1 MKTKGKAW
9 HLVVTVLLI
18 LAFVYTAFFGVSA
31 KYGDVTTTYIKGAK
45 DIRFGVDIKGGVNVT
60 FVPSEDYD
68 ATEEQLEA
76 AQLVIENRLVAL
88 NVTDYELYVDPS
100 SDSLILEFPW
110 QSGETDF
117 DPEAAIE
124 EIGTTAYLTF
134 REGSSADGDLILD
147 GSMIESA
154 AAQYGPVTSGGASEY
169 YVSLK
174 FTDEGA
180 KAFGEATTRLAASNG
195 TISIWLDDENVSTA
209 TVNAAITDGEAIITS
224 SASNPFTQDAV
235 VKMARQINSGA
246 LPFALKVDSYST
258 VSPSLGENSLSAMVL
273 AGVIAFALIVVF
285 MTVLYR
291 LPGFLACIAL
301 AGQVAATLAF
311 VSGYFSVF
319 ESFTLTLPGI
329 AGIILAIG
337 MGVDA
342 NVITA
347 ERIKEELKNGKS
359 LDGALKSGFARGLTP
374 IIDGNVTIVIV
385 AIVLMGA
392 FGPSDGL
399 FAKALHFVFFAF
411 GPSTAGTIYAFGYT
425 LLTGVLLNFV
435 FGVFAT
441 RVMIRGAASIKAL
454 RNPWLY
460 GAAKLGKDETEK
472 KQINFVGLRKK
483 FLVFSSCLM
492 AAIVLCAVVFG
503 VHLDTE
509 FTGGAMITLSYDG
522 SFEMAQVQQTASDAL
537 ENTGLTPI
545 IDGNVTIVIVAIVL
559 MGAFG
564 PSDGLFAKA
573 LHFVFFAFG
582 PSTAGTIYAF
592 GYTLLTGVLLNFV
605 FGVFATRVMIRGAA
619 SIKALRNP
627 WLYGAVK
634 PGKEVKEKKPIDFV
648 GLRKRFLTISTCLMA
663 AIILCA
669 AVFGV
674 RLDTE
679 FTGGAMITLSYQG
692 EISTSEVQKTASTAL
707 ENNGLTLQTGEN
719 VATGEQTLKISMP
732 GNETVTT
739 DQVENLLTSLNE
751 QYPDNAFAQLS
762 LSNVSAAMGTKF
774 LQKSLVAVVFSLL
787 LILLYIGFRFKKIGG
802 LTGGLMAVL
811 ALLNDLMVVFGTF
824 VLLRTPLD
832 GNFIAAMLTI
842 LGYSINDTVVVY
854 DRIRE
859 NRALMGKKTPFEE
872 LVNHSVNQS
881 ARRTIITTVTTVM
894 ALGVMCVVSKLYGLD
909 SIFTFAFP
917 LMMGMLSG
925 VYTSLCVST
934 SAWVLWNDRKSK
946 KAETKKA

>member
-117 DPEAAIE
+117 DPESAIQ

-311 VSGYFSVF
+311 VSGYFPVF

-472 KQINFVGLRKK
+472 KQVNFVGLRKK

-537 ENTGLTPI
+537 ENTGLT
-545 IDGNVTIVIVAIVL
+545 
-559 MGAFG
+559 
-564 PSDGLFAKA
+564 
-573 LHFVFFAFG
+573 
-582 PSTAGTIYAF
+582 
-592 GYTLLTGVLLNFV
+592 
-605 FGVFATRVMIRGAA
+605 
-619 SIKALRNP
+619 
-627 WLYGAVK
+627 
-634 PGKEVKEKKPIDFV
+634 
-648 GLRKRFLTISTCLMA
+648 
-663 AIILCA
+663 
-669 AVFGV
+669 
-674 RLDTE
+674 
-679 FTGGAMITLSYQG
+679 
-692 EISTSEVQKTASTAL
+692 
-707 ENNGLTLQTGEN
+707 LQTGEN
-719 VATGEQTLKISMP
+719 VATGGQTLKISMP
-732 GNETVTT
+732 GTETVTT
-739 DQVENLLTSLNE
+739 DQVEALLGSLNE
-751 QYPDNAFAQLS
+751 TYPDNNFAQLS
-762 LSNVSAAMGTKF
+762 LRNVSAAMGTKF
-774 LQKSLVAVVFSLL
+774 LQKSLVAVVFALV
-787 LILLYIGFRFKKIGG
+787 LILVYIALRFKNIGG
-802 LTGGLMAVL
+802 LTGGMMAVL
-811 ALLNDLMVVFGTF
+811 ALVNDLMVVFGTF

-859 NRALMGKKTPFEE
+859 NRALMGKKASFEE
-872 LVNHSVNQS
+872 LVNRSVNQS
-881 ARRTIITTVTTVM
+881 ARRTLITTITTVM
-894 ALGVMCVVSKLYGLD
+894 ALGVLCIVAKLYGLD

-917 LMMGMLSG
+917 LMMGMISG

-934 SAWVLWNDRKSK
+934 SAWMLWSERSPKSGK
-946 KAETKKA
+946 KA

>member
-9 HLVVTVLLI
+9 QLVLTVLLI
-18 LAFVYTAFFGVSA
+18 AAFVYTAFFGVA
-31 KYGDVTTTYIKGAK
+31 VKYGDVTTTYIKGAK

-60 FVPSEDYD
+60 FVPSDGYD
-68 ATEEQLEA
+68 ATDDQLEA

-88 NVTDYELYVDPS
+88 NVTDYELYVDNN

-110 QSGETDF
+110 QSGETEF

-134 REGSSADGDLILD
+134 REGSSADGELVLD
-147 GSMIESA
+147 GSMVESA
-154 AAQYGPVTSGGASEY
+154 AAQYGPVNGSSSEY
-169 YVSLK
+169 YVALK

-180 KAFGEATTRLAASNG
+180 KAFGDATTRLYQTGG

-209 TVNAAITDGEAIITS
+209 SVNAAITDGSAIITS
-224 SASNPFTQDAV
+224 SASSPFTQEDV
-235 VKMARQINSGA
+235 VKMARQINSGS
-246 LPFALKVDSYST
+246 LPFALTVDSYST
-258 VSPSLGENSLSAMVL
+258 ISPSLGENSLSAMVL
-273 AGVIAFALIVVF
+273 AGVIAFALIVVL
-285 MTVLYR
+285 MTALYR

-311 VSGYFSVF
+311 VSGYFPVF
-319 ESFTLTLPGI
+319 GSFTLTLPGI

-347 ERIKEELKNGKS
+347 ERIKEELRSGKS

-392 FGPSDGL
+392 FGPSDGF

-435 FGVFAT
+435 FGIFAT
-441 RVMIRGAASIKAL
+441 RTMIRGAASIKAL
-454 RNPWLY
+454 RDPRLY
-460 GAAKLGKDETEK
+460 GADAPGKTPAEK
-472 KQINFVGLRKK
+472 KQVNFVGLRKR
-483 FLVFSSCLM
+483 FLTFSACLM
-492 AAIVLCAVVFG
+492 VAIVLCAVVLG

-509 FTGGAMITLSYDG
+509 FTGGAMINLSYEN
-522 SFEMAQVQQTASDAL
+522 SFEMSA
-537 ENTGLTPI
+537 
-545 IDGNVTIVIVAIVL
+545 
-559 MGAFG
+559 
-564 PSDGLFAKA
+564 
-573 LHFVFFAFG
+573 
-582 PSTAGTIYAF
+582 
-592 GYTLLTGVLLNFV
+592 
-605 FGVFATRVMIRGAA
+605 
-619 SIKALRNP
+619 
-627 WLYGAVK
+627 
-634 PGKEVKEKKPIDFV
+634 
-648 GLRKRFLTISTCLMA
+648 
-663 AIILCA
+663 
-669 AVFGV
+669 
-674 RLDTE
+674 
-679 FTGGAMITLSYQG
+679 
-692 EISTSEVQKTASTAL
+692 VQKTASEAL
-707 ENNGLTLQTGEN
+707 GSNGLTLQTGEN

-732 GNETVTT
+732 GTETVTT
-739 DQVENLLTSLNE
+739 DEVQTLLDSLNE
-751 QYPDNAFAQLS
+751 SYPDNSFAQLS

-774 LQKSLVAVVFSLL
+774 LQKSLVAVVFALV
-787 LILLYIGFRFKKIGG
+787 LILAYIAYRFKNIGG
-802 LTGGLMAVL
+802 LTGGMMAVL

-824 VLLRTPLD
+824 VLLRAPLD

-859 NRALMGKKTPFEE
+859 NRGLLGKKASFEE

-881 ARRTIITTVTTVM
+881 DRRTIITTVTTVM
-894 ALGVMCVVSKLYGLD
+894 ALGVMCIVSKLYGLD

-934 SAWVLWNDRKSK
+934 SAWVAWSERKG
-946 KAETKKA
+946 TKKN

>member
-9 HLVVTVLLI
+9 QLIVTVLLI
-18 LAFVYTAFFGVSA
+18 AAFVYTAFFGVA
-31 KYGDVTTTYIKGAK
+31 VKYGDVTTPYLKGAK

-60 FVPSEDYD
+60 FVPSDDYD
-68 ATEEQLEA
+68 ATDDQLEA

-88 NVTDYELYVDPS
+88 NVTDYELYVDNN

-110 QSGETDF
+110 QSGETNF

-134 REGSSADGDLILD
+134 REGSSADGELILD
-147 GSMIESA
+147 GSMVESA
-154 AAQYGPVTSGGASEY
+154 AAQYGPVSGSSSEY
-169 YVSLK
+169 YVALK

-180 KAFGEATTRLAASNG
+180 KAFGDATTKLYQSGG

-209 TVNAAITDGEAIITS
+209 SVNAAITDGQAIITS
-224 SASNPFTQDAV
+224 SASNPFTQEDV
-235 VKMARQINSGA
+235 VKMARQINSGS
-246 LPFALKVDSYST
+246 LPFALTVDSYST

-273 AGVIAFALIVVF
+273 AGLIAFALIVVL
-285 MTVLYR
+285 MTALYR

-311 VSGYFSVF
+311 VSGYFPVF

-347 ERIKEELKNGKS
+347 ERIKEELRSGKS

-374 IIDGNVTIVIV
+374 IIDGNVTIVVV

-460 GAAKLGKDETEK
+460 GADKNASAEK
-472 KQINFVGLRKK
+472 KPINFVSLRKR
-483 FLVFSSCLM
+483 FLTISACLM
-492 AAIVLCAVVFG
+492 AAIVLCAVV
-503 VHLDTE
+503 L
-509 FTGGAMITLSYDG
+509 
-522 SFEMAQVQQTASDAL
+522 
-537 ENTGLTPI
+537 
-545 IDGNVTIVIVAIVL
+545 
-559 MGAFG
+559 
-564 PSDGLFAKA
+564 
-573 LHFVFFAFG
+573 
-582 PSTAGTIYAF
+582 
-592 GYTLLTGVLLNFV
+592 
-605 FGVFATRVMIRGAA
+605 
-619 SIKALRNP
+619 
-627 WLYGAVK
+627 
-634 PGKEVKEKKPIDFV
+634 
-648 GLRKRFLTISTCLMA
+648 
-663 AIILCA
+663 
-669 AVFGV
+669 GV

-679 FTGGAMITLSYQG
+679 FTGGAMITLSY
-692 EISTSEVQKTASTAL
+692 EDSFDLSAVQKTASAAL
-707 ENNGLTLQTGEN
+707 GSKDLTLQTGEN

-732 GNETVTT
+732 GTETVTT
-739 DQVENLLTSLNE
+739 DEVQNLLDSLNE

-774 LQKSLVAVVFSLL
+774 LQKSLVAVVFALV
-787 LILLYIGFRFKKIGG
+787 LILLYIAFRFKKIGG
-802 LTGGLMAVL
+802 LTGGMMAVL

-859 NRALMGKKTPFEE
+859 NRSLMGKKSTFEE

-881 ARRTIITTVTTVM
+881 ARRTVITTVTTVM
-894 ALGVMCVVSKLYGLD
+894 ALGVMCIVSKLYGLD

-917 LMMGMLSG
+917 LMMGMISG

-934 SAWVLWNDRKSK
+934 SAWVVWSEHK
-946 KAETKKA
+946 KADKN

>member
-9 HLVVTVLLI
+9 QLVLSVVLI
-18 LAFVYTAFFGVSA
+18 AAFVYTAFFGVA
-31 KYGDVTTTYIKGAK
+31 VKYGDVTTTYLKGAK

-60 FVPSEDYD
+60 FVPSDGYD
-68 ATEEQLEA
+68 ATDEQLAA

-88 NVTDYELYVDPS
+88 NITDYELYVDTNA
-100 SDSLILEFPW
+100 DSLILEFPW

-117 DPEAAIE
+117 DPEAAIQ

-134 REGSSADGDLILD
+134 REGSSADGELILD
-147 GSMIESA
+147 GAEVQSA
-154 AAQYGPVTSGGASEY
+154 AAQYGPVSGSSSEY
-169 YVSLK
+169 YVALT

-180 KAFGEATTRLAASNG
+180 KAFGDATTKLYQSGG

-209 TVNAAITDGEAIITS
+209 TVNAAITDGKAIITS
-224 SASNPFTQDAV
+224 SASDPFTQDAV
-235 VKMARQINSGA
+235 VKMARQINSGS
-246 LPFALKVDSYST
+246 LPFALSVDSYST
-258 VSPSLGENSLSAMVL
+258 ISPSLGENSLAAMVL
-273 AGVIAFALIVVF
+273 AGLIAFALIVVL
-285 MTVLYR
+285 MTALYR

-311 VSGYFSVF
+311 VSGYFPVF

-347 ERIKEELKNGKS
+347 ERIKEELRSGKS

-460 GAAKLGKDETEK
+460 GADKKAPAEK
-472 KQINFVGLRKK
+472 KPVDFVALRKR
-483 FLVFSSCLM
+483 FLTVSSCLM
-492 AAIVLCAVVFG
+492 AAIVLCAV
-503 VHLDTE
+503 
-509 FTGGAMITLSYDG
+509 
-522 SFEMAQVQQTASDAL
+522 
-537 ENTGLTPI
+537 
-545 IDGNVTIVIVAIVL
+545 
-559 MGAFG
+559 
-564 PSDGLFAKA
+564 
-573 LHFVFFAFG
+573 
-582 PSTAGTIYAF
+582 
-592 GYTLLTGVLLNFV
+592 
-605 FGVFATRVMIRGAA
+605 
-619 SIKALRNP
+619 
-627 WLYGAVK
+627 
-634 PGKEVKEKKPIDFV
+634 
-648 GLRKRFLTISTCLMA
+648 
-663 AIILCA
+663 
-669 AVFGV
+669 VFGV

-679 FTGGAMITLSYQG
+679 FTGGAMITLRYEDSFAL
-692 EISTSEVQKTASTAL
+692 SDVQATAAEAL
-707 ENNGLTLQTGEN
+707 GSKDLTLQTGEN
-719 VATGEQTLKISMP
+719 VATGEQTLKISLP
-732 GNETVTT
+732 GTETVTT
-739 DQVENLLTSLNE
+739 DEVQTLLDSLNE
-751 QYPDNAFAQLS
+751 QYPENAFAQLS

-774 LQKSLVAVVFSLL
+774 LQKSLVAVVFALAV
-787 LILLYIGFRFKKIGG
+787 ILLYIAFRFKNIGG
-802 LTGGLMAVL
+802 LTGGMMAVL

-859 NRALMGKKTPFEE
+859 NRSLMGKKATFEE
-872 LVNHSVNQS
+872 LVNQSVNQS

-894 ALGVMCVVSKLYGLD
+894 ALAVMCIISKLYGLD

-934 SAWVLWNDRKSK
+934 SAWVLWTERKQK
-946 KAETKKA
+946 KD

>member
-9 HLVVTVLLI
+9 QLIVTVLLI
-18 LAFVYTAFFGVSA
+18 AAFVYTAFFGVA
-31 KYGDVTTTYIKGAK
+31 VKYGDVTTPYLKGAK

-60 FVPSEDYD
+60 FVPSDDYD
-68 ATEEQLEA
+68 ATDDQLEA

-88 NVTDYELYVDPS
+88 NVTDYELYVDNN

-110 QSGETDF
+110 QSGETNF

-134 REGSSADGDLILD
+134 REGSSADGELILD
-147 GSMIESA
+147 GSMVESA
-154 AAQYGPVTSGGASEY
+154 AAQYGPVSGSSSEY
-169 YVSLK
+169 YVALK

-180 KAFGEATTRLAASNG
+180 KAFGDATTKLYQSGG

-209 TVNAAITDGEAIITS
+209 SVNAAITDGQAIITS
-224 SASNPFTQDAV
+224 SASNPFTQEDV
-235 VKMARQINSGA
+235 VKMARQINSGS
-246 LPFALKVDSYST
+246 LPFALTVDSYST

-273 AGVIAFALIVVF
+273 AGLIAFALIVVL
-285 MTVLYR
+285 MTALYR

-311 VSGYFSVF
+311 VSGYFPVF

-347 ERIKEELKNGKS
+347 ERIKEELRSGKS

-460 GAAKLGKDETEK
+460 GADKNAPAEK
-472 KQINFVGLRKK
+472 KPINFVSLRKR
-483 FLVFSSCLM
+483 FLTISACLM
-492 AAIVLCAVVFG
+492 AAIVLCAVVLG

-509 FTGGAMITLSYDG
+509 FTGGAMITLRY
-522 SFEMAQVQQTASDAL
+522 
-537 ENTGLTPI
+537 ENSL
-545 IDGNVTIVIVAIVL
+545 D
-559 MGAFG
+559 
-564 PSDGLFAKA
+564 
-573 LHFVFFAFG
+573 
-582 PSTAGTIYAF
+582 
-592 GYTLLTGVLLNFV
+592 
-605 FGVFATRVMIRGAA
+605 
-619 SIKALRNP
+619 
-627 WLYGAVK
+627 
-634 PGKEVKEKKPIDFV
+634 
-648 GLRKRFLTISTCLMA
+648 MA
-663 AIILCA
+663 A
-669 AVFGV
+669 
-674 RLDTE
+674 
-679 FTGGAMITLSYQG
+679 
-692 EISTSEVQKTASTAL
+692 VQKTASTAL

-719 VATGEQTLKISMP
+719 VATGDQTLKISMP
-732 GNETVTT
+732 GTETVTT
-739 DQVENLLTSLNE
+739 DQVQNLLDSLNE
-751 QYPDNAFAQLS
+751 TYPDNNFAQLS

-774 LQKSLVAVVFSLL
+774 LQKSLVAVVFALV
-787 LILLYIGFRFKKIGG
+787 LILLYIALRFKNIGG
-802 LTGGLMAVL
+802 LTGGMMAVL

-859 NRALMGKKTPFEE
+859 NRRLMGKKAPFEE
-872 LVNHSVNQS
+872 VVNRSVNQS
-881 ARRTIITTVTTVM
+881 ARRTLITTITTVV
-894 ALGVMCVVSKLYGLD
+894 ALGVLCVVAKLYGLD

-917 LMMGMLSG
+917 LMMGMASG

-934 SAWVLWNDRKSK
+934 SAWMLWSERKPKSK
-946 KAETKKA
+946 ANK

>member
-9 HLVVTVLLI
+9 QLVLTVLLI
-18 LAFVYTAFFGVSA
+18 AAFVYTAFFGVA
-31 KYGDVTTTYIKGAK
+31 VKYGDVTTTYIKGAK

-60 FVPSEDYD
+60 FVPSDGYD
-68 ATEEQLEA
+68 ATDDQLEA

-88 NVTDYELYVDPS
+88 NVTDYELYVDNN

-110 QSGETDF
+110 QSGETEF

-134 REGSSADGDLILD
+134 REGSSADGDLVLD
-147 GSMIESA
+147 GSMVESA
-154 AAQYGPVTSGGASEY
+154 AAQYGPVNGSSSEY
-169 YVSLK
+169 YVALK

-180 KAFGEATTRLAASNG
+180 KAFGDATTRLYQTGG

-209 TVNAAITDGEAIITS
+209 SVNAAITDGFAIITS
-224 SASNPFTQDAV
+224 SASNPFTQEDV
-235 VKMARQINSGA
+235 VKMARQINSGS
-246 LPFALKVDSYST
+246 LPFALTVDSYST
-258 VSPSLGENSLSAMVL
+258 ISPSLGENSLSAMVL
-273 AGVIAFALIVVF
+273 AGVIAFALIMVL
-285 MTVLYR
+285 MTALYR

-311 VSGYFSVF
+311 VSGYFPVF

-347 ERIKEELKNGKS
+347 ERIKEELRSGKS

-392 FGPSDGL
+392 FGPSDGF

-435 FGVFAT
+435 FGIFAT
-441 RVMIRGAASIKAL
+441 RTMIRGAAAIKAL
-454 RNPWLY
+454 RDPRLY
-460 GAAKLGKDETEK
+460 GADAPGKTPAEK
-472 KQINFVGLRKK
+472 KQVNFVGLRKR
-483 FLVFSSCLM
+483 FLTFSACLM
-492 AAIVLCAVVFG
+492 AAIVLCAVVLG

-509 FTGGAMITLSYDG
+509 FTGGAMITLSYEN
-522 SFEMAQVQQTASDAL
+522 SFEMSA
-537 ENTGLTPI
+537 
-545 IDGNVTIVIVAIVL
+545 
-559 MGAFG
+559 
-564 PSDGLFAKA
+564 
-573 LHFVFFAFG
+573 
-582 PSTAGTIYAF
+582 
-592 GYTLLTGVLLNFV
+592 
-605 FGVFATRVMIRGAA
+605 
-619 SIKALRNP
+619 
-627 WLYGAVK
+627 
-634 PGKEVKEKKPIDFV
+634 
-648 GLRKRFLTISTCLMA
+648 
-663 AIILCA
+663 
-669 AVFGV
+669 
-674 RLDTE
+674 
-679 FTGGAMITLSYQG
+679 
-692 EISTSEVQKTASTAL
+692 VQKTASEAL
-707 ENNGLTLQTGEN
+707 GSNGLTLQTGEN

-732 GNETVTT
+732 GTETVTT
-739 DQVENLLTSLNE
+739 DEVQTLLDSLNE
-751 QYPDNAFAQLS
+751 SYPDNSFAQLS

-774 LQKSLVAVVFSLL
+774 LQKSLVAVVFALV
-787 LILLYIGFRFKKIGG
+787 LILAYIAYRFKNIGG
-802 LTGGLMAVL
+802 LTGGMMAVL

-824 VLLRTPLD
+824 VLLRAPLD

-859 NRALMGKKTPFEE
+859 NRGLLGKKASFEE

-894 ALGVMCVVSKLYGLD
+894 ALGVMCIVSKLYGLD

-925 VYTSLCVST
+925 VYTSLCIST
-934 SAWVLWNDRKSK
+934 SAWVAWSERKGAK
-946 KAETKKA
+946 KN

>member
-9 HLVVTVLLI
+9 QLVLTVLLI
-18 LAFVYTAFFGVSA
+18 AAFVYTAFFGVA
-31 KYGDVTTTYIKGAK
+31 VKYGDVTTTYIKGAK

-60 FVPSEDYD
+60 FVPSDGYD
-68 ATEEQLEA
+68 ATDDQLEA

-88 NVTDYELYVDPS
+88 NVTDYELYVDNN

-110 QSGETDF
+110 QSGETEF

-134 REGSSADGDLILD
+134 REGSSADGELVLD
-147 GSMIESA
+147 GSMVESA
-154 AAQYGPVTSGGASEY
+154 AAQYGPVNGSSSEY
-169 YVSLK
+169 YVALK

-180 KAFGEATTRLAASNG
+180 KAFGDATTRLYQTGG

-209 TVNAAITDGEAIITS
+209 SVNAAIADGSAIITS
-224 SASNPFTQDAV
+224 SASSPFTQEDV
-235 VKMARQINSGA
+235 VKMARQINSGS
-246 LPFALKVDSYST
+246 LPFALTVDSYST
-258 VSPSLGENSLSAMVL
+258 ISPSLGENSLSAMVL
-273 AGVIAFALIVVF
+273 AGVIAFALIMVL
-285 MTVLYR
+285 MTALYR

-311 VSGYFSVF
+311 VSGYFPVF

-347 ERIKEELKNGKS
+347 ERIKEELRSGKS

-392 FGPSDGL
+392 FGPSDGF

-435 FGVFAT
+435 FGIFAT
-441 RVMIRGAASIKAL
+441 RTMIRGAASIKAL
-454 RNPWLY
+454 RDPRLY
-460 GAAKLGKDETEK
+460 GADAPGKTPAEK
-472 KQINFVGLRKK
+472 KQVNFVGLRKR
-483 FLVFSSCLM
+483 FLTFSTCLM
-492 AAIVLCAVVFG
+492 AAIVLCAVVLG

-509 FTGGAMITLSYDG
+509 FTGGAMITLSYEN
-522 SFEMAQVQQTASDAL
+522 SFEMSAVQ
-537 ENTGLTPI
+537 
-545 IDGNVTIVIVAIVL
+545 
-559 MGAFG
+559 
-564 PSDGLFAKA
+564 K
-573 LHFVFFAFG
+573 
-582 PSTAGTIYAF
+582 
-592 GYTLLTGVLLNFV
+592 
-605 FGVFATRVMIRGAA
+605 AA
-619 SIKALRNP
+619 SEAL
-627 WLYGAVK
+627 G
-634 PGKEVKEKKPIDFV
+634 
-648 GLRKRFLTISTCLMA
+648 S
-663 AIILCA
+663 
-669 AVFGV
+669 
-674 RLDTE
+674 
-679 FTGGAMITLSYQG
+679 
-692 EISTSEVQKTASTAL
+692 
-707 ENNGLTLQTGEN
+707 NGLTLQTGEN

-732 GNETVTT
+732 GTETVTT
-739 DQVENLLTSLNE
+739 DEVQTLLDSLNE
-751 QYPDNAFAQLS
+751 SCPDNSFAQLS

-774 LQKSLVAVVFSLL
+774 LQKSLVAVVFALV
-787 LILLYIGFRFKKIGG
+787 LILAYIAYRFKNIGG
-802 LTGGLMAVL
+802 LTGGMMAVL

-824 VLLRTPLD
+824 VLLRAPLD

-859 NRALMGKKTPFEE
+859 NRGLLGKKASFEE

-894 ALGVMCVVSKLYGLD
+894 ALAVMCIVSKLYGLD

-934 SAWVLWNDRKSK
+934 SAWVVWSERKNAK
-946 KAETKKA
+946 KN

>member
-9 HLVVTVLLI
+9 QLVLTVLLI
-18 LAFVYTAFFGVSA
+18 AAFVYTAFFGVA
-31 KYGDVTTTYIKGAK
+31 VKYGDVTTTYIKGAK

-60 FVPSEDYD
+60 FVPSDGYD
-68 ATEEQLEA
+68 ATDDQLEA

-88 NVTDYELYVDPS
+88 NVTVYELYVDNN

-110 QSGETDF
+110 QSGETEF

-134 REGSSADGDLILD
+134 REGSSADGELVLD
-147 GSMIESA
+147 GSMVESA
-154 AAQYGPVTSGGASEY
+154 AAQYGPVNGSSSEY
-169 YVSLK
+169 YVALK

-180 KAFGEATTRLAASNG
+180 KAFGDATTRLYQTGG
-195 TISIWLDDENVSTA
+195 TMSIWLDDENDSTA
-209 TVNAAITDGEAIITS
+209 SVNAAITDGSAIITS
-224 SASNPFTQDAV
+224 SASSPFTQEDV
-235 VKMARQINSGA
+235 VKMARQINSGS
-246 LPFALKVDSYST
+246 LPFALTVDSYST
-258 VSPSLGENSLSAMVL
+258 ISPSLGENSLSAMVL
-273 AGVIAFALIVVF
+273 AGVIAFALIMVL
-285 MTVLYR
+285 MTALYR

-311 VSGYFSVF
+311 VSGYFPVF
-319 ESFTLTLPGI
+319 GSFTLTLPGI

-347 ERIKEELKNGKS
+347 ERIKEELRSGKS

-392 FGPSDGL
+392 FGPSDGF

-435 FGVFAT
+435 FGIFAT
-441 RVMIRGAASIKAL
+441 RTMIRGAASIKAL
-454 RNPWLY
+454 RDPRLY
-460 GAAKLGKDETEK
+460 GADAPGKTPAEK
-472 KQINFVGLRKK
+472 KQVNFVGLRKR
-483 FLVFSSCLM
+483 FLTFSACLM
-492 AAIVLCAVVFG
+492 VAIVLCAVVLG

-509 FTGGAMITLSYDG
+509 FTGGAMITLSYEN
-522 SFEMAQVQQTASDAL
+522 SFEMSA
-537 ENTGLTPI
+537 
-545 IDGNVTIVIVAIVL
+545 
-559 MGAFG
+559 
-564 PSDGLFAKA
+564 
-573 LHFVFFAFG
+573 
-582 PSTAGTIYAF
+582 
-592 GYTLLTGVLLNFV
+592 
-605 FGVFATRVMIRGAA
+605 
-619 SIKALRNP
+619 
-627 WLYGAVK
+627 
-634 PGKEVKEKKPIDFV
+634 
-648 GLRKRFLTISTCLMA
+648 
-663 AIILCA
+663 
-669 AVFGV
+669 
-674 RLDTE
+674 
-679 FTGGAMITLSYQG
+679 
-692 EISTSEVQKTASTAL
+692 VQKTASEAL
-707 ENNGLTLQTGEN
+707 GSNGLTLQTGEN

-732 GNETVTT
+732 GTETVTT
-739 DQVENLLTSLNE
+739 DEVQTLLDSLNE
-751 QYPDNAFAQLS
+751 SYPDNSFAQLS

-774 LQKSLVAVVFSLL
+774 LQKSLVAVVFALV
-787 LILLYIGFRFKKIGG
+787 LILAYIAYRFKKIGG
-802 LTGGLMAVL
+802 LTGGMMAVL

-824 VLLRTPLD
+824 VLLRAPLD

-842 LGYSINDTVVVY
+842 LGYSINDTGFVY

-859 NRALMGKKTPFEE
+859 NRGLLGKKASFEE

-894 ALGVMCVVSKLYGLD
+894 ALGVMCIVSKLYGLD

-934 SAWVLWNDRKSK
+934 SAWVAWSERKNAK
-946 KAETKKA
+946 KN

>member
-9 HLVVTVLLI
+9 QLVLTVLLI
-18 LAFVYTAFFGVSA
+18 AAFVYTAFFGVA
-31 KYGDVTTTYIKGAK
+31 VKYGDVTTTYIKGAK

-60 FVPSEDYD
+60 FVPSDGYD
-68 ATEEQLEA
+68 ATDDQLEA

-88 NVTDYELYVDPS
+88 NVTDYELYVDNN

-110 QSGETDF
+110 QSGETEF

-134 REGSSADGDLILD
+134 REGSSADGELVLD
-147 GSMIESA
+147 GSMVESA
-154 AAQYGPVTSGGASEY
+154 AAQYGPVNGSSSEY
-169 YVSLK
+169 YVALK

-180 KAFGEATTRLAASNG
+180 KAFGDATTRLYQTGG

-235 VKMARQINSGA
+235 VKMARQINSGS
-246 LPFALKVDSYST
+246 LPFALTVDSYST
-258 VSPSLGENSLSAMVL
+258 ISPSLGENSLSAMVL
-273 AGVIAFALIVVF
+273 AGVIAFALIMVL
-285 MTVLYR
+285 MTALYR

-311 VSGYFSVF
+311 VSGYFPVF

-347 ERIKEELKNGKS
+347 ERIKEELRSGKS

-392 FGPSDGL
+392 FGPSDGF

-435 FGVFAT
+435 FGIFAT
-441 RVMIRGAASIKAL
+441 RTMIRGAASIKAL
-454 RNPWLY
+454 RDPRLY
-460 GAAKLGKDETEK
+460 GADAPGKTPAEK
-472 KQINFVGLRKK
+472 KQVNFVGLRKR
-483 FLVFSSCLM
+483 FLTFSACLM
-492 AAIVLCAVVFG
+492 AAIVLCAVVLG

-509 FTGGAMITLSYDG
+509 FTGGAMITLSYEN
-522 SFEMAQVQQTASDAL
+522 SFEMSA
-537 ENTGLTPI
+537 
-545 IDGNVTIVIVAIVL
+545 
-559 MGAFG
+559 
-564 PSDGLFAKA
+564 
-573 LHFVFFAFG
+573 
-582 PSTAGTIYAF
+582 
-592 GYTLLTGVLLNFV
+592 
-605 FGVFATRVMIRGAA
+605 
-619 SIKALRNP
+619 
-627 WLYGAVK
+627 
-634 PGKEVKEKKPIDFV
+634 
-648 GLRKRFLTISTCLMA
+648 
-663 AIILCA
+663 
-669 AVFGV
+669 
-674 RLDTE
+674 
-679 FTGGAMITLSYQG
+679 
-692 EISTSEVQKTASTAL
+692 VQKTASEAL
-707 ENNGLTLQTGEN
+707 GSNGLTLQTGEN

-732 GNETVTT
+732 GTETVTT
-739 DQVENLLTSLNE
+739 DEVQTLLDSLNE
-751 QYPDNAFAQLS
+751 SCPDNSFAQLS

-774 LQKSLVAVVFSLL
+774 LQKSLVAVVFALV
-787 LILLYIGFRFKKIGG
+787 LILAYIAYRFKKIGG
-802 LTGGLMAVL
+802 LTGGMMAVL

-824 VLLRTPLD
+824 VLLRAPLD

-859 NRALMGKKTPFEE
+859 NRGLLGKKASFEE

-894 ALGVMCVVSKLYGLD
+894 ALGVMCIVSKLYGLD

-934 SAWVLWNDRKSK
+934 SAWVAWSERKDAK
-946 KAETKKA
+946 KN

>member
-9 HLVVTVLLI
+9 QLVLSVVLI
-18 LAFVYTAFFGVSA
+18 AAFVYTAFFGVA
-31 KYGDVTTTYIKGAK
+31 VKYGDVTTTYLKGAK

-60 FVPSEDYD
+60 FVPSDGYD
-68 ATEEQLEA
+68 ATDEQLAA

-88 NVTDYELYVDPS
+88 NITDYELYVDTNA
-100 SDSLILEFPW
+100 DSLILEFPW

-117 DPEAAIE
+117 DPEAAIQ

-134 REGSSADGDLILD
+134 REGSSADGELILD
-147 GSMIESA
+147 GSEVQSA
-154 AAQYGPVTSGGASEY
+154 AAQYGPVSGSSSEY
-169 YVSLK
+169 YVALT

-180 KAFGEATTRLAASNG
+180 KAFGDATTKLYQSGG

-209 TVNAAITDGEAIITS
+209 TVNAAITDGKAIITS
-224 SASNPFTQDAV
+224 SASDPFTQDAV
-235 VKMARQINSGA
+235 VKMARQINSGS
-246 LPFALKVDSYST
+246 LPFALSVDSYST
-258 VSPSLGENSLSAMVL
+258 ISPSLGENSLAAMVL
-273 AGVIAFALIVVF
+273 AGLIAFALIVVL
-285 MTVLYR
+285 MTALYR

-311 VSGYFSVF
+311 VSGYFPVF

-347 ERIKEELKNGKS
+347 ERIKEELRSGKS

-441 RVMIRGAASIKAL
+441 RVMIRGAASVKAL
-454 RNPWLY
+454 RSPWLY
-460 GAAKLGKDETEK
+460 GAEK
-472 KQINFVGLRKK
+472 KAPAEKKPVDFVSLRKR
-483 FLVFSSCLM
+483 FLTVSSCLM
-492 AAIVLCAVVFG
+492 AAIVLCAV
-503 VHLDTE
+503 
-509 FTGGAMITLSYDG
+509 
-522 SFEMAQVQQTASDAL
+522 
-537 ENTGLTPI
+537 
-545 IDGNVTIVIVAIVL
+545 
-559 MGAFG
+559 
-564 PSDGLFAKA
+564 
-573 LHFVFFAFG
+573 
-582 PSTAGTIYAF
+582 
-592 GYTLLTGVLLNFV
+592 
-605 FGVFATRVMIRGAA
+605 
-619 SIKALRNP
+619 
-627 WLYGAVK
+627 
-634 PGKEVKEKKPIDFV
+634 
-648 GLRKRFLTISTCLMA
+648 
-663 AIILCA
+663 
-669 AVFGV
+669 VFGV

-679 FTGGAMITLSYQG
+679 FTGGAMITLRYEDSFAL
-692 EISTSEVQKTASTAL
+692 SDVQATAAEAL
-707 ENNGLTLQTGEN
+707 GSKDLTLQTGEN
-719 VATGEQTLKISMP
+719 VATGEQTLKISLP
-732 GNETVTT
+732 GTETVTT
-739 DQVENLLTSLNE
+739 DEVQTLLDSLNE
-751 QYPDNAFAQLS
+751 QYPENAFAQLS

-774 LQKSLVAVVFSLL
+774 LQKSLVAVVFALAV
-787 LILLYIGFRFKKIGG
+787 ILLYIALRFKNIGG
-802 LTGGLMAVL
+802 LTGGMMAVL

-859 NRALMGKKTPFEE
+859 NRSLMGKKATFEE
-872 LVNHSVNQS
+872 LVNQSVNQS

-894 ALGVMCVVSKLYGLD
+894 ALAVMCIISKLYGLD

-934 SAWVLWNDRKSK
+934 SAWVLWTERKQK
-946 KAETKKA
+946 KD

>member
-9 HLVVTVLLI
+9 QLVLSVVLI
-18 LAFVYTAFFGVSA
+18 AAFVYTAFFGVA
-31 KYGDVTTTYIKGAK
+31 VKYGDVTTTYLKGAK

-60 FVPSEDYD
+60 FVPSDGYD
-68 ATEEQLEA
+68 ATDEQLAA

-88 NVTDYELYVDPS
+88 NITDYELYVDTNA
-100 SDSLILEFPW
+100 DSLILEFPW

-117 DPEAAIE
+117 DPEAAIQ

-134 REGSSADGDLILD
+134 REGSSADGELILD
-147 GSMIESA
+147 GSEVQSA
-154 AAQYGPVTSGGASEY
+154 AAQYGPVSGSSSEY
-169 YVSLK
+169 YVALT

-180 KAFGEATTRLAASNG
+180 KAFGDATTKLYQSGG

-209 TVNAAITDGEAIITS
+209 TVNAAITDGKAIITS
-224 SASNPFTQDAV
+224 SASDPFTQDAV
-235 VKMARQINSGA
+235 VKMARQINSGS
-246 LPFALKVDSYST
+246 LPFALSVDSYST
-258 VSPSLGENSLSAMVL
+258 ISPSLGENSLAAMVL
-273 AGVIAFALIVVF
+273 AGLIAFALIVVL
-285 MTVLYR
+285 MTALYR

-311 VSGYFSVF
+311 VSGYFPVF

-347 ERIKEELKNGKS
+347 ERIKEELRSGKS

-460 GAAKLGKDETEK
+460 GAEK
-472 KQINFVGLRKK
+472 KAPAEKKPVDFVALRKR
-483 FLVFSSCLM
+483 FLTVSSCLM
-492 AAIVLCAVVFG
+492 AAIVLCAV
-503 VHLDTE
+503 
-509 FTGGAMITLSYDG
+509 
-522 SFEMAQVQQTASDAL
+522 
-537 ENTGLTPI
+537 
-545 IDGNVTIVIVAIVL
+545 
-559 MGAFG
+559 
-564 PSDGLFAKA
+564 
-573 LHFVFFAFG
+573 
-582 PSTAGTIYAF
+582 
-592 GYTLLTGVLLNFV
+592 
-605 FGVFATRVMIRGAA
+605 
-619 SIKALRNP
+619 
-627 WLYGAVK
+627 
-634 PGKEVKEKKPIDFV
+634 
-648 GLRKRFLTISTCLMA
+648 
-663 AIILCA
+663 
-669 AVFGV
+669 VFGV

-679 FTGGAMITLSYQG
+679 FTGGAMITLRYEDSFAL
-692 EISTSEVQKTASTAL
+692 SDVQATAAEAL
-707 ENNGLTLQTGEN
+707 GSKDLTLQTGEN

-732 GNETVTT
+732 GTETVTT
-739 DQVENLLTSLNE
+739 DEVQTLLDSLNE
-751 QYPDNAFAQLS
+751 QYPENAFAQLS

-774 LQKSLVAVVFSLL
+774 LQKSLVAVVFALAV
-787 LILLYIGFRFKKIGG
+787 ILLYIALRFKNIGG
-802 LTGGLMAVL
+802 LTGGMMAVL
-811 ALLNDLMVVFGTF
+811 ALLNDLVVVFGTF

>member
-9 HLVVTVLLI
+9 HLVLTVLLI
-18 LAFVYTAFFGVSA
+18 AAFVYTAFFGVCA
-31 KYGDVTTTYIKGAK
+31 KYGDVTKTYIKGAQ

-60 FVPSEDYD
+60 FVPSDGYD

-88 NVTDYELYVDPS
+88 NVTDYELYVDNN

-117 DPEAAIE
+117 DPESAIQ

-134 REGSSADGDLILD
+134 REGSSADGELILD
-147 GSMIESA
+147 GSKIESA
-154 AAQYGPVTSGGASEY
+154 AAQYGPVSNGGASEY

-174 FTDEGA
+174 FTDDGA
-180 KAFGEATTRLAASNG
+180 KAFGDATTALAASNG

-209 TVNAAITDGEAIITS
+209 TVNTAITDGSAIITS
-224 SASNPFTQDAV
+224 SASNPFTQEQV

-246 LPFALKVDSYST
+246 LPFALTVDSYST

-273 AGVIAFALIVVF
+273 AGLIAFALIVVF

-311 VSGYFSVF
+311 VSGYFPVF

-392 FGPSDGL
+392 FGPSDGI

-454 RNPWLY
+454 RSPWLY
-460 GAAKLGKDETEK
+460 GADKPGKEKAEK
-472 KQINFVGLRKK
+472 KPIDFVSLRKR
-483 FLVFSSCLM
+483 FLTVSSCLM

-509 FTGGAMITLSYDG
+509 FTGGAMITLSYEG
-522 SFEMAQVQQTASDAL
+522 SFTMSD
-537 ENTGLTPI
+537 
-545 IDGNVTIVIVAIVL
+545 
-559 MGAFG
+559 
-564 PSDGLFAKA
+564 
-573 LHFVFFAFG
+573 
-582 PSTAGTIYAF
+582 
-592 GYTLLTGVLLNFV
+592 
-605 FGVFATRVMIRGAA
+605 
-619 SIKALRNP
+619 
-627 WLYGAVK
+627 
-634 PGKEVKEKKPIDFV
+634 
-648 GLRKRFLTISTCLMA
+648 
-663 AIILCA
+663 
-669 AVFGV
+669 
-674 RLDTE
+674 
-679 FTGGAMITLSYQG
+679 
-692 EISTSEVQKTASTAL
+692 VQKTASTAL
-707 ENNGLTLQTGEN
+707 ENTGLTLQTGEN
-719 VATGEQTLKISMP
+719 VATGGQTLKISMP
-732 GNETVTT
+732 GTETVTT
-739 DQVENLLTSLNE
+739 EQVETLLDSLNE
-751 QYPDNAFAQLS
+751 SCPDNNFAQLS

-774 LQKSLVAVVFSLL
+774 LQKSLVAVVFALV
-787 LILLYIGFRFKKIGG
+787 LILLYIALRFKNIGG
-802 LTGGLMAVL
+802 LTGGMMAVL
-811 ALLNDLMVVFGTF
+811 ALVNDLMVVFGTF
-824 VLLRTPLD
+824 VLLRTALD

-859 NRALMGKKTPFEE
+859 NRALMGKKASFEE
-872 LVNHSVNQS
+872 LVNRSVNQS
-881 ARRTIITTVTTVM
+881 ARRTLITTITTVM
-894 ALGVMCVVSKLYGLD
+894 ALGVMCIIAKLYGLD

-917 LMMGMLSG
+917 LMMGMISG
-925 VYTSLCVST
+925 VYTRCACPLRPGCCGASASPRQRKTDPFQEEQTMKCPYCGAEESKVIDSRPTEDNERIRRRRECLSCHMRFTTYEVVETVPLVVVKKDSSREPFDRQKLLNAMVRACAKRPVSYESLERAVSSIEQT
-934 SAWVLWNDRKSK
+934 LLSSYDREIPSMRIGELTMQELK
-946 KAETKKA
+946 KIDEVAYVRFASVYRQFADVESFFNELQKLMGDRREPQK

>member
-117 DPEAAIE
+117 DPESAIQ

-134 REGSSADGDLILD
+134 REGSSKDGQLILD

-311 VSGYFSVF
+311 VSGYFPVF

-483 FLVFSSCLM
+483 FLAFSSCLM

-509 FTGGAMITLSYDG
+509 FTGGAMITLSYKG

-537 ENTGLTPI
+537 ENTGLT
-545 IDGNVTIVIVAIVL
+545 
-559 MGAFG
+559 
-564 PSDGLFAKA
+564 
-573 LHFVFFAFG
+573 
-582 PSTAGTIYAF
+582 
-592 GYTLLTGVLLNFV
+592 
-605 FGVFATRVMIRGAA
+605 
-619 SIKALRNP
+619 
-627 WLYGAVK
+627 
-634 PGKEVKEKKPIDFV
+634 
-648 GLRKRFLTISTCLMA
+648 
-663 AIILCA
+663 
-669 AVFGV
+669 
-674 RLDTE
+674 
-679 FTGGAMITLSYQG
+679 
-692 EISTSEVQKTASTAL
+692 
-707 ENNGLTLQTGEN
+707 LQTGEN
-719 VATGEQTLKISMP
+719 VATGDQTLKISMP
-732 GNETVTT
+732 GTETVTT
-739 DQVENLLTSLNE
+739 DQVEALLDSLNE
-751 QYPDNAFAQLS
+751 TYPDNNFAQLS

-774 LQKSLVAVVFSLL
+774 LQKSLVAVAFALV
-787 LILLYIGFRFKKIGG
+787 LILLYIALRFKNIGG
-802 LTGGLMAVL
+802 LTGGMMAVL
-811 ALLNDLMVVFGTF
+811 ALVNDLMVVLGTF

-859 NRALMGKKTPFEE
+859 NRALMGKKASFEE
-872 LVNHSVNQS
+872 LVNRSVNQS
-881 ARRTIITTVTTVM
+881 ARRTLITTITTVM
-894 ALGVMCVVSKLYGLD
+894 ALGVLCIVAKLYGLD

-917 LMMGMLSG
+917 LMMGMISG

-934 SAWVLWNDRKSK
+934 SAWMLWSERSPKSGK
-946 KAETKKA
+946 KA

>member
-18 LAFVYTAFFGVSA
+18 AAFVYTAFFGVA
-31 KYGDVTTTYIKGAK
+31 TKYGDTTTTYIKGAQ
-45 DIRFGVDIKGGVNVT
+45 DVRFGVDIKGGVNVT
-60 FVPSEDYD
+60 FVPSDGYD

-88 NVTDYELYVDPS
+88 NVTDYELYVDTN
-100 SDSLILEFPW
+100 SDALILEFPW

-117 DPEAAIE
+117 DPEAAIQ

-134 REGSSADGDLILD
+134 REGSSADGELILD
-147 GSMIESA
+147 GSMVESA
-154 AAQYGPVTSGGASEY
+154 AAQYGPVSGSSSEY
-169 YVSLK
+169 YVALK

-180 KAFGEATTRLAASNG
+180 KAFGDATTKLYSSNG
-195 TISIWLDDENVSTA
+195 SISIWLDDENVSTA
-209 TVNAAITDGEAIITS
+209 TVNAAITDGSAIITS
-224 SASNPFTQDAV
+224 SAASPFTQEDV

-246 LPFALKVDSYST
+246 LPFALTVDSYST

-273 AGVIAFALIVVF
+273 AGLIAFALIVVL
-285 MTVLYR
+285 MTFLYR

-311 VSGYFSVF
+311 VSGYFPVF

-347 ERIKEELKNGKS
+347 ERIKEELRSGKS

-392 FGPSDGL
+392 FGPSDGF

-435 FGVFAT
+435 FGIFAT
-441 RVMIRGAASIKAL
+441 RVMIRGAAAIPAL
-454 RNPWLY
+454 RNPVLY
-460 GAAKLGKDETEK
+460 GADAPGKEK
-472 KQINFVGLRKK
+472 KRIGTIDLMSLRKRYLSIEICL
-483 FLVFSSCLM
+483 LV
-492 AAIVLCAVVFG
+492 IVLSCSFLFG
-503 VHLDTE
+503 VKLDTE
-509 FTGGAMITLSYDG
+509 FTGGAMITLSYED
-522 SFEMAQVQQTASDAL
+522 SFDQSA
-537 ENTGLTPI
+537 
-545 IDGNVTIVIVAIVL
+545 
-559 MGAFG
+559 
-564 PSDGLFAKA
+564 
-573 LHFVFFAFG
+573 
-582 PSTAGTIYAF
+582 
-592 GYTLLTGVLLNFV
+592 
-605 FGVFATRVMIRGAA
+605 
-619 SIKALRNP
+619 
-627 WLYGAVK
+627 
-634 PGKEVKEKKPIDFV
+634 
-648 GLRKRFLTISTCLMA
+648 
-663 AIILCA
+663 
-669 AVFGV
+669 
-674 RLDTE
+674 
-679 FTGGAMITLSYQG
+679 
-692 EISTSEVQKTASTAL
+692 VQKTASAAL
-707 ENNGLTLQTGEN
+707 ESNDLTLQTGEN

-732 GNETVTT
+732 GTETVTT
-739 DQVENLLTSLNE
+739 EQVETLIDSLNE
-751 QYPDNAFAQLS
+751 NYPENNFAQLS

-774 LQKSLVAVVFSLL
+774 LQKSLVAVLFALV
-787 LILLYIGFRFKKIGG
+787 LILIYIAIRFKNIGG
-802 LTGGLMAVL
+802 LTGGLMAIL
-811 ALLNDLMVVFGTF
+811 ALVCDLMIVYGTF
-824 VLLRTPLD
+824 VVLRTPLD

-859 NRALMGKKTPFEE
+859 NRGLMGKKASFEE
-872 LVNHSVNQS
+872 VVNQSVNQS
-881 ARRTIITTVTTVM
+881 VRRTLITTVTTVM
-894 ALGVMCVVSKLYGLD
+894 ALGVMCIISKLYGLD

-925 VYTSLCVST
+925 VFTSLFVST
-934 SAWVLWNDRKSK
+934 SAWIAWSNRKSGK
-946 KAETKKA
+946 KAA

>member
-9 HLVVTVLLI
+9 QLVLSVVLI
-18 LAFVYTAFFGVSA
+18 AAFVYTAFFGVA
-31 KYGDVTTTYIKGAK
+31 VKYGDVTTTYLKGAK

-60 FVPSEDYD
+60 FVPSDGYD
-68 ATEEQLEA
+68 ATDEQLAA

-88 NVTDYELYVDPS
+88 NITDYELYVDTNA
-100 SDSLILEFPW
+100 DSLILEFPW

-117 DPEAAIE
+117 DPEAAIQ

-134 REGSSADGDLILD
+134 REGSSADGELILD
-147 GSMIESA
+147 GSEVQSA
-154 AAQYGPVTSGGASEY
+154 AAQYGPVSGSSSEY
-169 YVSLK
+169 YVALT

-180 KAFGEATTRLAASNG
+180 KAFGDATTKLYQSGG

-209 TVNAAITDGEAIITS
+209 TVNAAITDGKAIITS
-224 SASNPFTQDAV
+224 SASDPFTQDAV
-235 VKMARQINSGA
+235 VKMARQINSGS
-246 LPFALKVDSYST
+246 LPFALSVDSYST
-258 VSPSLGENSLSAMVL
+258 ISPSLGENSLAAMVL
-273 AGVIAFALIVVF
+273 AGLIAFALIVVL
-285 MTVLYR
+285 MTALYR

-311 VSGYFSVF
+311 VSGYFPVF

-347 ERIKEELKNGKS
+347 ERIKEELRSGKS

-441 RVMIRGAASIKAL
+441 RVMIRGAASIQAL

-460 GAAKLGKDETEK
+460 GADKKAPAEK
-472 KQINFVGLRKK
+472 KSVDFVALRKR
-483 FLVFSSCLM
+483 FLTVSGCLM
-492 AAIVLCAVVFG
+492 AAIVLCAV
-503 VHLDTE
+503 
-509 FTGGAMITLSYDG
+509 
-522 SFEMAQVQQTASDAL
+522 
-537 ENTGLTPI
+537 
-545 IDGNVTIVIVAIVL
+545 
-559 MGAFG
+559 
-564 PSDGLFAKA
+564 
-573 LHFVFFAFG
+573 
-582 PSTAGTIYAF
+582 
-592 GYTLLTGVLLNFV
+592 
-605 FGVFATRVMIRGAA
+605 
-619 SIKALRNP
+619 
-627 WLYGAVK
+627 
-634 PGKEVKEKKPIDFV
+634 
-648 GLRKRFLTISTCLMA
+648 
-663 AIILCA
+663 
-669 AVFGV
+669 VFGV

-679 FTGGAMITLSYQG
+679 FTGGAMITLRYEDSFAL
-692 EISTSEVQKTASTAL
+692 SDVQATAAEAL
-707 ENNGLTLQTGEN
+707 GSKDLTLQTGEN

-732 GNETVTT
+732 GTETVTT
-739 DQVENLLTSLNE
+739 DEVQTLLDSLNE
-751 QYPDNAFAQLS
+751 QYPENAFAQLS

-774 LQKSLVAVVFSLL
+774 LQKSLVAVVFALAV
-787 LILLYIGFRFKKIGG
+787 ILLYIALRFKNIGG
-802 LTGGLMAVL
+802 LTGGMMAVL

-859 NRALMGKKTPFEE
+859 NRSLMGKKATFEE
-872 LVNHSVNQS
+872 LVNQS

-894 ALGVMCVVSKLYGLD
+894 ALAVMCIISKLYGLD

-934 SAWVLWNDRKSK
+934 SAWVLWTERKQK
-946 KAETKKA
+946 KD

>member
-9 HLVVTVLLI
+9 HLIATVLLI
-18 LAFVYTAFFGVSA
+18 VVFVYTAFFGVYA
-31 KYGDVTTTYIKGAK
+31 KYGDTTTTYIKGAK

-60 FVPSEDYD
+60 FVPSDGYD

-88 NVTDYELYVDPS
+88 NVTDYELYVDNN

-117 DPEAAIE
+117 DPEAAID

-134 REGSSADGDLILD
+134 REGSNADGELILD

-154 AAQYGPVTSGGASEY
+154 AAQYGPVSNGGASEY
-169 YVSLK
+169 FVSLK
-174 FTDEGA
+174 FTDDGA
-180 KAFGEATTRLAASNG
+180 KAFGDATTKLAASGG

-209 TVNAAITDGEAIITS
+209 TVNTAITDGSAIITS
-224 SASNPFTQDAV
+224 SASNPFTQEQV

-246 LPFALKVDSYST
+246 LPFALTVDSYST

-273 AGVIAFALIVVF
+273 AGLIAFALIVVF
-285 MTVLYR
+285 MTMLYR

-311 VSGYFSVF
+311 VSGYFPVF
-319 ESFTLTLPGI
+319 ESFTMTLPGI

-374 IIDGNVTIVIV
+374 IVDGNVTIVIV

-392 FGPSDGL
+392 FGPSDGM

-460 GAAKLGKDETEK
+460 GAEKPGKEKAEK
-472 KQINFVGLRKK
+472 KPIDFVGLRKR
-483 FLVFSSCLM
+483 FLTISTCLM

-509 FTGGAMITLSYDG
+509 FTGGAMITLSYEG
-522 SFEMAQVQQTASDAL
+522 SFTTAD
-537 ENTGLTPI
+537 
-545 IDGNVTIVIVAIVL
+545 
-559 MGAFG
+559 
-564 PSDGLFAKA
+564 
-573 LHFVFFAFG
+573 
-582 PSTAGTIYAF
+582 
-592 GYTLLTGVLLNFV
+592 
-605 FGVFATRVMIRGAA
+605 
-619 SIKALRNP
+619 
-627 WLYGAVK
+627 
-634 PGKEVKEKKPIDFV
+634 
-648 GLRKRFLTISTCLMA
+648 
-663 AIILCA
+663 
-669 AVFGV
+669 
-674 RLDTE
+674 
-679 FTGGAMITLSYQG
+679 
-692 EISTSEVQKTASTAL
+692 VQKTASAAL
-707 ENNGLTLQTGEN
+707 DSTGLTLQTGEN
-719 VATGEQTLKISMP
+719 VATGDQTLKISMP
-732 GNETVTT
+732 GTETVTT
-739 DQVENLLTSLNE
+739 EQVADLLDSLNE
-751 QYPDNAFAQLS
+751 SYPENHFEQLS
-762 LSNVSAAMGTKF
+762 LSNVSAAMGIKF
-774 LQKSLVAVVFSLL
+774 LQKSLVAVVFALV
-787 LILLYIGFRFKKIGG
+787 LILLYIALRFKNIGG
-802 LTGGLMAVL
+802 LTGGMMAVL
-811 ALLNDLMVVFGTF
+811 ALVNDLMVVFGTF

-859 NRALMGKKTPFEE
+859 NRTLMGKKASFEE
-872 LVNHSVNQS
+872 LVNRSVNQS
-881 ARRTIITTVTTVM
+881 ARRTLITTITTVM
-894 ALGVMCVVSKLYGLD
+894 ALGVMCVVAKLYGLD

-917 LMMGMLSG
+917 LMMGMISG

-934 SAWVLWNDRKSK
+934 SAWVLWSERKPK
-946 KAETKKA
+946 TKA

>member
-9 HLVVTVLLI
+9 HLVAAVLLI
-18 LAFVYTAFFGVSA
+18 AVFVYTAFFGVYA
-31 KYGDVTTTYIKGAK
+31 KYGDTTTTYIKGAK

-60 FVPSEDYD
+60 FVPSDGYD

-88 NVTDYELYVDPS
+88 NVTDYELYVDNN

-117 DPEAAIE
+117 DPEAAID

-134 REGSSADGDLILD
+134 REGSSADGELILD

-169 YVSLK
+169 FVSLK
-174 FTDEGA
+174 FTDDGA
-180 KAFGEATTRLAASNG
+180 KAFGDATTRLAASKG

-209 TVNAAITDGEAIITS
+209 TVNTAITDGSAIITS
-224 SASNPFTQDAV
+224 SASNPFTQEQV
-235 VKMARQINSGA
+235 IKMARQINSGA
-246 LPFALKVDSYST
+246 LPFALTVDSYST

-273 AGVIAFALIVVF
+273 AGLIAFALIVVF
-285 MTVLYR
+285 MTILYR
-291 LPGFLACIAL
+291 LPGFLACVAL

-311 VSGYFSVF
+311 VSGYFPVF
-319 ESFTLTLPGI
+319 ESFTMTLPGI

-460 GAAKLGKDETEK
+460 GAEKPGKEKAEK
-472 KQINFVGLRKK
+472 KPIDFVGLRKR
-483 FLVFSSCLM
+483 FLTISTCLM

-509 FTGGAMITLSYDG
+509 FTGGAMITLSYEG
-522 SFEMAQVQQTASDAL
+522 SFTTAD
-537 ENTGLTPI
+537 
-545 IDGNVTIVIVAIVL
+545 
-559 MGAFG
+559 
-564 PSDGLFAKA
+564 
-573 LHFVFFAFG
+573 
-582 PSTAGTIYAF
+582 
-592 GYTLLTGVLLNFV
+592 
-605 FGVFATRVMIRGAA
+605 
-619 SIKALRNP
+619 
-627 WLYGAVK
+627 
-634 PGKEVKEKKPIDFV
+634 
-648 GLRKRFLTISTCLMA
+648 
-663 AIILCA
+663 
-669 AVFGV
+669 
-674 RLDTE
+674 
-679 FTGGAMITLSYQG
+679 
-692 EISTSEVQKTASTAL
+692 VQKTASAAL
-707 ENNGLTLQTGEN
+707 DSTGLTLQTGEN
-719 VATGEQTLKISMP
+719 VATGDQTLKISMP
-732 GNETVTT
+732 GTETVTT
-739 DQVENLLTSLNE
+739 EQVADLLDSLNE
-751 QYPDNAFAQLS
+751 SYPENHFEQLS
-762 LSNVSAAMGTKF
+762 LSNVSAAMGIKF
-774 LQKSLVAVVFSLL
+774 LQKSLVAVVFALV
-787 LILLYIGFRFKKIGG
+787 LILLYIALRFKNIGG
-802 LTGGLMAVL
+802 LTGGMMAVL
-811 ALLNDLMVVFGTF
+811 ALVNDLMVVFGTF

-859 NRALMGKKTPFEE
+859 NRTLMGKKASFEE
-872 LVNHSVNQS
+872 LVNRSVNQS
-881 ARRTIITTVTTVM
+881 ARRTLITTITTVM
-894 ALGVMCVVSKLYGLD
+894 ALGVMCVVAKLYGLD

-917 LMMGMLSG
+917 LMMGMISG

-934 SAWVLWNDRKSK
+934 SAWVLWSERKPK
-946 KAETKKA
+946 TKA

>member
-9 HLVVTVLLI
+9 QLVLSVVLI
-18 LAFVYTAFFGVSA
+18 AAFVYTAFFGVA
-31 KYGDVTTTYIKGAK
+31 VKYGDVTTTYLKGAK

-60 FVPSEDYD
+60 FVPSDGYD
-68 ATEEQLEA
+68 ATDEQLEA

-88 NVTDYELYVDPS
+88 NITDYELYVDTDA
-100 SDSLILEFPW
+100 DSLILEFPW

-117 DPEAAIE
+117 DPEAAIQ

-134 REGSSADGDLILD
+134 REGSSADGELILD
-147 GSMIESA
+147 GSQVQSA
-154 AAQYGPVTSGGASEY
+154 AAQYGPVSGSSSEY
-169 YVSLK
+169 YVALT

-180 KAFGEATTRLAASNG
+180 KAFGDATTKLYQSNG

-209 TVNAAITDGEAIITS
+209 TVNAAITDGKAIITS

-235 VKMARQINSGA
+235 VKMARQINSGS
-246 LPFALKVDSYST
+246 LPFALSVDSYST
-258 VSPSLGENSLSAMVL
+258 ISPSLGENSLAAMVL
-273 AGVIAFALIVVF
+273 AGLIAFALIVVL
-285 MTVLYR
+285 MTALYR

-311 VSGYFSVF
+311 VSGYFPVF

-347 ERIKEELKNGKS
+347 ERIKEELRSGKS

-460 GAAKLGKDETEK
+460 GADKKAPAEK
-472 KQINFVGLRKK
+472 KPVDFVSLRKR
-483 FLVFSSCLM
+483 FLTISGCLM
-492 AAIVLCAVVFG
+492 AAIVLCAV
-503 VHLDTE
+503 
-509 FTGGAMITLSYDG
+509 
-522 SFEMAQVQQTASDAL
+522 
-537 ENTGLTPI
+537 
-545 IDGNVTIVIVAIVL
+545 
-559 MGAFG
+559 
-564 PSDGLFAKA
+564 
-573 LHFVFFAFG
+573 
-582 PSTAGTIYAF
+582 
-592 GYTLLTGVLLNFV
+592 
-605 FGVFATRVMIRGAA
+605 
-619 SIKALRNP
+619 
-627 WLYGAVK
+627 
-634 PGKEVKEKKPIDFV
+634 
-648 GLRKRFLTISTCLMA
+648 
-663 AIILCA
+663 
-669 AVFGV
+669 VFGV

-679 FTGGAMITLSYQG
+679 FTGGAMITLRYEDSFNL
-692 EISTSEVQKTASTAL
+692 SDVQATAAEAL
-707 ENNGLTLQTGEN
+707 GSKDLTLQTGEN

-732 GNETVTT
+732 GTETVTT
-739 DQVENLLTSLNE
+739 DEVQTLLDSLNE
-751 QYPDNAFAQLS
+751 QYPENAFAQLS
-762 LSNVSAAMGTKF
+762 LSNVSAARGTKF
-774 LQKSLVAVVFSLL
+774 LQKSLVAVIFALAV
-787 LILLYIGFRFKKIGG
+787 ILLYIAFRFKNIGG
-802 LTGGLMAVL
+802 LTGGMMAVL

-859 NRALMGKKTPFEE
+859 NRTLMGKKATFEE

-894 ALGVMCVVSKLYGLD
+894 ALAVMCIISKLYGLD

-934 SAWVLWNDRKSK
+934 SAWVLWTERKQK
-946 KAETKKA
+946 KN